1 MFGNE
6 KKVGNFDTTLI
17 SSKAEVVGDIKLA
30 GGLHIDGTVTG
41 NIIAEPGSG
50 AVVRISDKG
59 VVNGEIRAPHVIIN
73 GEVHGDVHSF
83 EHVELAKKAAVFG
96 DVYYAMMEMVM
107 GARVNGKLLHSG
119 EEPKGKKKPAVALD
133 VNVEDAKKDSKVD
146 AKTEGNKPAAF
157 AATGTAN
164 SQPNKPATP
173 FGSKESG
180 ASTTTNT

>member
-30 GGLHIDGTVTG
+30 GGLHIDGIVTG

-119 EEPKGKKKPAVALD
+119 EEPKGKKKPPVAMDTALD
-133 VNVEDAKKDSKVD
+133 NAKKDAFLDKKPD
-146 AKTEGNKPAAF
+146 AVKPAPV
-157 AATGTAN
+157 AA
-164 SQPNKPATP
+164 S
-173 FGSKESG
+173 GS
-180 ASTTTNT
+180 ATTNT

>member
-30 GGLHIDGTVTG
+30 GGLHIDGVVTG

-133 VNVEDAKKDSKVD
+133 VKVEDTKAD
-146 AKTEGNKPAAF
+146 AKADSTKPAPLGSSAV
-157 AATGTAN
+157 AG
-164 SQPNKPATP
+164 SQSTKPGAP
-173 FGSKESG
+173 VSSFGGKESG